1 LEAVIF
7 LALPWGFGY
16 DAGKGK
22 PVPAKKKTLYYT
34 EPLFEDLKK
43 DYCYVCGKRIKQ
55 NEGLHIGNNL
65 WRHKVCKPGSAHWLR
80 STVAKDEST
89 LEIFKA

>member
-1 LEAVIF
+1 MRF
-7 LALPWGFGY
+7 FRY
-16 DAGKGK
+16 DAGKEK
-22 PVPAKKKTLYYT
+22 PVPAKKKALYYT

-43 DYCYVCGKRIKQ
+43 DYCYVCGKRIKE

-80 STVAKDEST
+80 SSLAKEEST
-89 LEIFKA
+89 LTIFKA